1 MDRGIEAGIRATE
14 IPNYGPV
21 LKDSRVQMAELAI
34 DRPRPDAIT
43 EAALLSP
50 SQRYINR
57 ELSWLAFN
65 ERVLEEASN
74 SAHPVFERV
83 RFLSIS
89 DSNLDEFYM
98 VRVAALKELAA
109 SGVPVKSEDGL
120 TPEQQLASISEVAA
134 GLIQRQQRCWADLQ
148 KRLRAESISILDHQA
163 LNIDDRAWLQQLFVD
178 RLLPVLTPIA
188 IDPAHPF
195 PFIPNR
201 ALAMVVELRRE
212 DGSQIN
218 ALVLVPERVERFIRL
233 PGEKGRFTLV
243 DEVLLAIGLTELF
256 PGMTVLGHGLFRAL
270 RDSDIE
276 IEEKAQDLV
285 VMFESALKR
294 RRRGQI
300 IRLTFS
306 ADIPERLRE
315 FVIEQTGTQPQDVVA
330 LNGMVALSDV
340 RQLITPDRPDLL
352 FPPFTPRFPERI
364 KDYGGDCFAAIRA
377 KDIVVHHPYESFDV
391 VVQFLRQAA
400 DDANVIAIK
409 QTLYR
414 TSDDSPIVAALVDAA
429 ESGKSVTALV
439 ELKARFDEERNIRW
453 ARRLEQA
460 GAQVIFGFV
469 DLKTHAK
476 VSLVAR
482 REGEAL
488 RSYVHFG
495 TGNYHPVTAKIY
507 TDLSFFTCD
516 PALCRDAAR
525 LFNFITG
532 YARPRHLEKL
542 AISPDGIRAKLM
554 ELIEAEIDHAEAG
567 RPAAIWAKLNALV
580 DAGMIEAL
588 YRASQAGV
596 SISLVV
602 RGMCSLRP
610 GVVGLSEN
618 ITVKSII
625 GRFLE
630 HARVICFGAGH
641 ALPSPE
647 TLVFISSADW
657 MPRNLD
663 GRVETLVPIENSTVH
678 QQILEQI
685 MQANLHDDAQS
696 WILRS
701 DGSWQRLLPGA
712 KPQSA
717 HVYFMTN
724 PSLSGRG
731 SALHGPHAHG
741 HRIRVFD

>member
-1 MDRGIEAGIRATE
+1 
-14 IPNYGPV
+14 
-21 LKDSRVQMAELAI
+21 MAELAI
-34 DRPRPDAIT
+34 DRLHADAS
-43 EAALLSP
+43 AAAPVPP
-50 SQRYINR
+50 SQRYVNR

-74 SAHPVFERV
+74 AAHPLLERV

-98 VRVAALKELAA
+98 VRVAGLKELAA
-109 SGVPVKSEDGL
+109 SGVPVKSDDGL
-120 TPEQQLASISEVAA
+120 TPEQQLAAIAEVAA
-134 GLIQRQQRCWADLQ
+134 GLVQCQQRCWADLQ
-148 KRLRAESISILDHQA
+148 KRLRAESISILDHEA
-163 LNIDDRAWLQQLFVD
+163 LTGDDLTWLRQLFID

-195 PFIPNR
+195 PFLPNR
-201 ALAMVVELRRE
+201 ALAMVVELRRD

-218 ALVLVPERVERFIRL
+218 ALILVPERVERFIRL
-233 PGEKGRFTLV
+233 PGEKGRFILV
-243 DEVLLAIGLTELF
+243 EEALLAVGLAELF
-256 PGMTVLGHGLFRAL
+256 PGMAPLGHGLFRAL

-300 IRLTFS
+300 IRLSFS
-306 ADIPERLRE
+306 AGTPQRLRD
-315 FVIEQTGTQPQDVVA
+315 FVVEQTGTQPQDVVV
-330 LNGMVALSDV
+330 LDGVVALSDI
-340 RQLITPDRPDLL
+340 RQLITSDRPDLL
-352 FPPFTPRFPERI
+352 YPPYTARFPERI

-400 DDANVIAIK
+400 DDPNVIAIK

-414 TSDDSPIVAALVDAA
+414 TSEDSPIVAALVDAA

-482 REGEAL
+482 REGEIL

-507 TDLSFFTCD
+507 TDLSYFTCD
-516 PALCRDAAR
+516 PPLCRDAAR
-525 LFNFITG
+525 VFNFITG

-542 AISPDGIRAKLM
+542 AISPDGIRAKLLQ
-554 ELIEAEIDHAEAG
+554 LIEAEIAHAEAG

-580 DAGMIEAL
+580 DAGMIDAL
-588 YRASQAGV
+588 YSASQAGV
-596 SISLVV
+596 SISLVI

-610 GVVGLSEN
+610 GVAGLSEN

-630 HARVICFGAGH
+630 HGRVVCFGAGH
-641 ALPSPE
+641 GLPSPDAA
-647 TLVFISSADW
+647 VFISSADW

-663 GRVETLVPIENSTVH
+663 GRVETLVPIENPTVH
-678 QQILEQI
+678 EQILDQI
-685 MQANLHDDAQS
+685 MEANLHDDAQS

-712 KPQSA
+712 QPQSA
-717 HVYFMTN
+717 HVYFMVN

-731 SALHGPHAHG
+731 SALHGDSVHG
-741 HRIRVFD
+741 RRLRVSD